1 MRKQE
6 FLDALES
13 RLSGLSER
21 AIRERLEFYNEMI
34 NDRVEDGFSEE
45 DAVARLGTV
54 DEIADEIISD
64 YPLAKLA
71 REKLQRKNKPAA
83 WKAWTL
89 WLTSVVWIPLLI
101 ALFAVIIS
109 LYAAVWSVI
118 ATFWASFAAF
128 VVAAPGGVVLGFIY
142 MFADGVFKGFAFIGA
157 GTATAGLAILAFFGC
172 IHATK
177 GCAWASRKIPIAIKK
192 LLMK

>member
-128 VVAAPGGVVLGFIY
+128 AVAAPGGVVLGFIY

-177 GCAWASRKIPIAIKK
+177 GCAWASRKLPIAIKK

>member
-1 MRKQE
+1 MNKQQ
-6 FLDALES
+6 FID
-13 RLSGLSER
+13 RLKKKLSDLPASEV
-21 AIRERLEFYNEMI
+21 
-34 NDRVEDGFSEE
+34 NDRVAFYSEMIDDKIEEGFSEE

-128 VVAAPGGVVLGFIY
+128 AVAAPGGVVLGFIY

-177 GCAWASRKIPIAIKK
+177 GCAWASRKLPIAIKK

>member
-1 MRKQE
+1 MCKQE
-6 FLDALES
+6 FLDALEGK
-13 RLSGLSER
+13 LSGLSER
-21 AIRERLEFYNEMI
+21 AVRERLEFYNEMI
-34 NDRVEDGFSEE
+34 NDRVEDGFSEA
-45 DAVARLGTV
+45 DAVARLGSV

-64 YPLAKLA
+64 YPLARLA
-71 REKLQRKNKPAA
+71 RERIKRDDKPTA
-83 WKAWTL
+83 WKAWTF

-118 ATFWASFAAF
+118 ATFWATFAAIT
-128 VVAAPGGVVLGFIY
+128 VAAPGGVVLGFIY

-172 IHATK
+172 IYATK
-177 GCAWASRKIPIAIKK
+177 GCAWASRKLPIAIKK

>member
-83 WKAWTL
+83 WKAWTF

-101 ALFAVIIS
+101 SLFAVIIS

-128 VVAAPGGVVLGFIY
+128 AVAAPGGVILGFIY
-142 MFADGVFKGFAFIGA
+142 MFADGVFKGFEIGRA
-157 GTATAGLAILAFFGC
+157 
-172 IHATK
+172 HV
-177 GCAWASRKIPIAIKK
+177 
-192 LLMK
+192 